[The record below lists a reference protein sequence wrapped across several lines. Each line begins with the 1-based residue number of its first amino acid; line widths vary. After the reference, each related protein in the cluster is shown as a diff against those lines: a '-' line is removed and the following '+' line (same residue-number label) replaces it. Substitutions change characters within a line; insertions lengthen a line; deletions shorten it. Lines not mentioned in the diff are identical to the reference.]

1 MEKHKKRSKCEVT
14 VNDVREILR
23 KSGLGNGVVR
33 SKFSGLDEETFCRTH
48 EYLMREIL
56 QATPRL
62 NAPVLQSAI
71 LQEFGQGVDAK
82 ANRDFAEAIVNA
94 FRFVHEKKG
103 HMTSGKKSSHFLK
116 GFLRSVWPSDDV
128 AEHVAIMDRSAGSS
142 SAPAALAIQD
152 EGPSGP
158 SSSTAI
164 VLFADSPAKVAK
176 PSEDMSPGSILAA
189 YGVDRSHVIRRT
201 LTRNVSEQVV
211 SDDDDDSEHAEAAAS
226 DAHVHSTIHQVTI

>member
-1 MEKHKKRSKCEVT
+1 MSDQHKKRSKCEVT
-14 VNDVREILR
+14 LNDVREILR
-23 KSGLGNGVVR
+23 KSGFGTSIVR
-33 SKFSGLDEETFCRTH
+33 SQFSGMDEETFCRTH
-48 EYLMREIL
+48 EYLMRKIL

-71 LQEFGQGVDAK
+71 LQEFGKGVDAK
-82 ANRDFAEAIVNA
+82 VNRDFADAIVNA

-103 HMTSGKKSSHFLK
+103 HMTSGKKSSDFLK

-128 AEHVAIMDRSAGSS
+128 AEPVAIMDCSASSS

-152 EGPSGP
+152 DEPSWP
-158 SSSTAI
+158 SSSAI
-164 VLFADSPAKVAK
+164 VLFTGSPAKVAK
-176 PSEDMSPGSILAA
+176 PSEDMIPGFILAA
-189 YGVDRSHVIRRT
+189 YGVDRSHVIRK

-211 SDDDDDSEHAEAAAS
+211 SDDDDSQHAEAAAS